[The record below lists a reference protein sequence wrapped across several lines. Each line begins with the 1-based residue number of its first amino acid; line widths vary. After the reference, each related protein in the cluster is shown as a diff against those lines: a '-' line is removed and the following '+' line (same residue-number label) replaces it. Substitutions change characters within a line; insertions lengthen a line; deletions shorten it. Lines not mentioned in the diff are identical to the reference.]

1 MKHTITKTEQG
12 YVCQAVNPYD
22 TDDAVQRFL
31 FDDFS
36 KNSPAYHFVHP
47 NPLPDNSIVDGEDL
61 GEPFSQYRRELNR
74 MPLEDDW
81 FNERYIGHEYPL
93 ISRMAISFKH
103 PKLMACIDGV
113 FIRKEQIKNTRLEE
127 RRKEISQGAKDRVDC
142 HAPYQELSLYMYND
156 HGTILLQ
163 QDIHEIIEIVG
174 RIEQPDEQRS
184 KDDLISRTELIKR
197 LGLDLESLPVNS
209 DYADAQSDGIIRAI
223 NVAKKMTCLAES
235 SEQKYKEALE
245 KLKLLL
251 PKEAL
256 SLTAKTMKAIIN
268 EALNPKI

>member
-1 MKHTITKTEQG
+1 MTLDLKNLERKLNKALKNETMKHTITKTEQG
-12 YVCQAVNPYD
+12 YVCQAVNPYEPMQHVGYFPGIID
-22 TDDAVQRFL
+22 NPEWKEFNRD
-31 FDDFS
+31 
-36 KNSPAYHFVHP
+36 NPPYHFVHP
-47 NPLPDNSIVDGEDL
+47 DPLPDNAIVDSQDL
-61 GEPFSQYRRELNR
+61 TEPFLQYRRELNR

-174 RIEQPDEQRS
+174 RIEQPDEQR
-184 KDDLISRTELIKR
+184 
-197 LGLDLESLPVNS
+197 
-209 DYADAQSDGIIRAI
+209 
-223 NVAKKMTCLAES
+223 
-235 SEQKYKEALE
+235 YKEALE
-245 KLKLLL
+245 NILEEIPEK
-251 PKEAL
+251 PKL
-256 SLTAKTMKAIIN
+256 SLTSGIKDIALK
-268 EALNPKI
+268 ALNPKI